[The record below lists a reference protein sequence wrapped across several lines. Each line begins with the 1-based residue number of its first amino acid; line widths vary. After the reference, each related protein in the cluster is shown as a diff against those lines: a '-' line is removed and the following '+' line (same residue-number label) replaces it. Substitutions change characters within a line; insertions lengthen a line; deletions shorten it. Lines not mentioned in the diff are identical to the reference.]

1 MKTNTQ
7 KLVLAAMFAA
17 LCCIAT
23 MIIKIPLPFKGYLNL
38 GDCIVLL
45 SGWILSP
52 GYAFLAA
59 GVGSALADVFSG
71 YTLYA
76 PVTFFIKGSM
86 TVIAYHSFTILNDK
100 LRAPFARMLS
110 GILAELV
117 MILGYFLFESILY
130 GFVIAMANVPFNAIQ
145 GTAGLILATQLVKVV
160 QKAIK

>member
-1 MKTNTQ
+1 MKATTQ
-7 KLVLAAMFAA
+7 KLVLGAMFAA

-23 MIIKIPLPFKGYLNL
+23 MLFKLPLPIKGYINL

-45 SGWILSP
+45 AGWTLSP

-59 GVGSALADVFSG
+59 GLGSALADVFSG

-76 PVTFFIKGSM
+76 PITFFVKGIM
-86 TVIAYHSFTILNDK
+86 TVIAYHSFTILNAK
-100 LRAPFARMLS
+100 LHAPLAHIAS

-130 GFVIAMANVPFNAIQ
+130 GFVIAMANIPFNAIQ
-145 GTAGLILATQLVKVV
+145 GTAGLILATQLVKIV